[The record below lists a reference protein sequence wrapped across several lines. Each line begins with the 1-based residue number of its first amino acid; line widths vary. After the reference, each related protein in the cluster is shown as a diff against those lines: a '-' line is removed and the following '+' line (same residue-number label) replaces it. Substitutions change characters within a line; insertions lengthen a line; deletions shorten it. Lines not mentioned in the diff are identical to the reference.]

1 MRDKSIMVVDFVFE
15 IEGYGVTGKA
25 ALIFGKNNYIPM
37 TDEEILAEIKKQY
50 GYDAVQILHMQKEK
64 A

>member
-1 MRDKSIMVVDFVFE
+1 MHDKSIVTVDFIFKV
-15 IEGYGVTGKA
+15 EGYGVEGKV
-25 ALIFGKNNYIPM
+25 ALIFNKNDYIPR
-37 TDEEILAEIKKQY
+37 TDEEILAEIKRQY